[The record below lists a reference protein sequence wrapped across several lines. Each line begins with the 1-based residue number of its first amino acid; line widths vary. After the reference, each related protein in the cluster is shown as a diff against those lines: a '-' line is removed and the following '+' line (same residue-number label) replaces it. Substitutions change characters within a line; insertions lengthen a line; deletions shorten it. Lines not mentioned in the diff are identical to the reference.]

1 MINSLNNESIR
12 VLFRHRRQL
21 STRSRTGIYN
31 SVLLR
36 LIVGDLYSTCPK
48 DISHKTQHL
57 TQSGGCSVKLIHA
70 P

>member
-1 MINSLNNESIR
+1 MNPLECFFGIE
-12 VLFRHRRQL
+12 RQL

-36 LIVGDLYSTCPK
+36 LIVGDLYSTCPI
-48 DISHKTQHL
+48 DISHKTQPL